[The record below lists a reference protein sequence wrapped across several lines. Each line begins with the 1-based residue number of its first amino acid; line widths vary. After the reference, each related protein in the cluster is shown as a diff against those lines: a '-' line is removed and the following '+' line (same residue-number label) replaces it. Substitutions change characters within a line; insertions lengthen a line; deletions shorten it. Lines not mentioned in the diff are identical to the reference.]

1 MTVVCLVANSI
12 SKDTRVIKVANAVKE
27 SGRDICVVGLQDNS
41 QTCASEIS
49 NTGIKYFRL
58 PWRSSAY
65 QHIANLTRWFG
76 LAVLV
81 LCIAI
86 YELNLINERV
96 LIYLIFM
103 PLALWLILR
112 VSNKFTA
119 IAKKYEQSTENSLTK
134 EKERLKSKASL
145 NGSLSKK
152 GLNLNRIVAIFSN
165 AKAVLMQVLIARYR
179 DRAFVDFV
187 VKLNP
192 CIVHCHDITTL
203 HAGVII
209 KKKTGAKLI
218 YDAHEY
224 YEGSAGLSPT
234 RKNLFKLIHLK
245 CCYFVDTFFVVNKS
259 IACLYKK
266 EYKKFVDPIVIMNA
280 VNIPPFSEYDGRLHK
295 AAGVSSDKKIILFQ
309 GGYSKF
315 RGLDKLIDCACYF
328 PDDWVLVL
336 MGWGMLESSLREQV
350 ESYSRELGREIA
362 VRFIPAAPQED
373 LMLWTQG
380 AEVGVILYENNGI
393 NHKYCTPNKLWEFPA
408 AGVPII
414 VSPRVEMEAIVNKY
428 EHGVVIKEPFDHVE
442 LNKVI
447 YTIIENKEVYKKNC
461 LKFMKENSWDLY
473 KNTIQHEY
481 NLLCH

>member
-12 SKDTRVIKVANAVKE
+12 SKDTRVIKVANAVKD
-27 SGRDICVVGLQDNS
+27 SGRDICVVGLQDAN
-41 QTCASEIS
+41 QACDSEIS

-58 PWRSSAY
+58 PWRSNAY

-76 LAVLV
+76 LIILV
-81 LCIAI
+81 LCIAA
-86 YELNLINERV
+86 YELNLVNGRA
-96 LIYLIFM
+96 LIYLVFM
-103 PLALWLILR
+103 PLVLWLILR
-112 VSNKFTA
+112 TSNKFTV
-119 IAKKYEQSTENSLTK
+119 IAKKYEQNTENALTK
-134 EKERLKSKASL
+134 EKEFLKDKAPS
-145 NGSLSKK
+145 NGSFNKKSIKRFLIILSNVKT
-152 GLNLNRIVAIFSN
+152 VF
-165 AKAVLMQVLIARYR
+165 MQVLITRYR

-224 YEGSAGLSPT
+224 YEGSAGLSPI
-234 RKNLFKLIHLK
+234 RKKLFKLIHLK
-245 CCYFVDTFFVVNKS
+245 CCRFVDTFFVVNKS
-259 IACLYKK
+259 IASLYKK
-266 EYKKFVDPIVIMNA
+266 EYRKFVDPIVIMNA
-280 VNIPPFSEYDGRLHK
+280 VNIPPCSEYDGRLHK
-295 AAGVSSDKKIILFQ
+295 AAGISQDKKIILFQ

-328 PDDWVLVL
+328 PEDWVLVL
-336 MGWGMLESSLREQV
+336 MGWGMLESSLKEQV
-350 ESYSRELGREIA
+350 ESYSKELEREIA
-362 VRFIPAAPQED
+362 VRFVPAAPQED
-373 LMLWTQG
+373 LVLWTQG

-414 VSPRVEMEAIVNKY
+414 VSPRIEMEAIVNKY
-428 EHGVVIKEPFDHVE
+428 GHGIVIKEPFDHVE
-442 LNKVI
+442 LNKAI
-447 YTIIENKEVYKKNC
+447 YSILKNKEVYKGNC